1 MNDNQAWKQVTLI
14 ANGDKAEEISD
25 ILFFLDA
32 VSVTYQDAKDDPIL
46 EPLPGEQR
54 VWPNTKVI
62 GLFEKGTDTAPVVS
76 YLQHLYGDNFPIVAH
91 DLEDQDWVRA
101 WMDNFKPIKCGK
113 NLWITPS
120 WCETQDGINV
130 ILDPGLAF
138 GTGTHPTTFLCLG
151 FLDSL
156 ENLSEKEV
164 LDYGCGS
171 GILAIS
177 ALKLGAKKAYGVD
190 IDPQALIASMD
201 NAQRNPEKEV
211 LDYGC
216 GSGILAISA
225 LKLGAKKAY
234 GVDIDPQALIA
245 SMDNAQRNQVE
256 DKLELFDGAS
266 KQIPQCSIVVANI
279 LAGPLAQLEPNIAAL
294 CQSQGKLALSG
305 ILESQAQEVIDAYSK
320 DFDIEYTKVK
330 EGWVL
335 IVATRK

>member
-120 WCETQDGINV
+120 WCEPQDGINV

-190 IDPQALIASMD
+190 IDPQALIAS
-201 NAQRNPEKEV
+201 K
-211 LDYGC
+211 
-216 GSGILAISA
+216 
-225 LKLGAKKAY
+225 
-234 GVDIDPQALIA
+234 
-245 SMDNAQRNQVE
+245 DNAQRNQVE

>member
-156 ENLSEKEV
+156 ENLAEKEV

-190 IDPQALIASMD
+190 IDPQALIAS
-201 NAQRNPEKEV
+201 K
-211 LDYGC
+211 
-216 GSGILAISA
+216 
-225 LKLGAKKAY
+225 
-234 GVDIDPQALIA
+234 
-245 SMDNAQRNQVE
+245 DNAQRNQVE

-266 KQIPQCSIVVANI
+266 KQIPQCSIVLANI

>member
-190 IDPQALIASMD
+190 IDPQALIAS
-201 NAQRNPEKEV
+201 K
-211 LDYGC
+211 
-216 GSGILAISA
+216 
-225 LKLGAKKAY
+225 
-234 GVDIDPQALIA
+234 
-245 SMDNAQRNQVE
+245 DNAQRNQVE

-266 KQIPQCSIVVANI
+266 NQIPQCSIVVANI

>member
-190 IDPQALIASMD
+190 IDPQALIAS
-201 NAQRNPEKEV
+201 K
-211 LDYGC
+211 
-216 GSGILAISA
+216 
-225 LKLGAKKAY
+225 
-234 GVDIDPQALIA
+234 
-245 SMDNAQRNQVE
+245 DNAQRNQVE
-256 DKLELFDGAS
+256 DKLVLFDGAS

>member
-25 ILFFLDA
+25 ILFFLGA

-54 VWPNTKVI
+54 IWPNTKVI

-190 IDPQALIASMD
+190 IDPQALIAS
-201 NAQRNPEKEV
+201 K
-211 LDYGC
+211 
-216 GSGILAISA
+216 
-225 LKLGAKKAY
+225 
-234 GVDIDPQALIA
+234 
-245 SMDNAQRNQVE
+245 DNAQRNQVE

>member
-156 ENLSEKEV
+156 KNLSEKEV

-190 IDPQALIASMD
+190 IDPQALIAS
-201 NAQRNPEKEV
+201 K
-211 LDYGC
+211 
-216 GSGILAISA
+216 
-225 LKLGAKKAY
+225 
-234 GVDIDPQALIA
+234 
-245 SMDNAQRNQVE
+245 DNAQRNQVE

>member
-54 VWPNTKVI
+54 IWPNTKVI

-101 WMDNFKPIKCGK
+101 WMDNFKPIKCGN

-190 IDPQALIASMD
+190 IDPQALIASKD
-201 NAQRNPEKEV
+201 NA
-211 LDYGC
+211 L
-216 GSGILAISA
+216 
-225 LKLGAKKAY
+225 
-234 GVDIDPQALIA
+234 
-245 SMDNAQRNQVE
+245 RNQVE

>member
-1 MNDNQAWKQVTLI
+1 MDDNQAWKQVTLI

-190 IDPQALIASMD
+190 IDPQALIAS
-201 NAQRNPEKEV
+201 K
-211 LDYGC
+211 
-216 GSGILAISA
+216 
-225 LKLGAKKAY
+225 
-234 GVDIDPQALIA
+234 
-245 SMDNAQRNQVE
+245 DNAQRNQVE

>member
-62 GLFEKGTDTAPVVS
+62 GLFEKGSDTAPVVS

-190 IDPQALIASMD
+190 IDPQALIAS
-201 NAQRNPEKEV
+201 K
-211 LDYGC
+211 
-216 GSGILAISA
+216 
-225 LKLGAKKAY
+225 
-234 GVDIDPQALIA
+234 
-245 SMDNAQRNQVE
+245 DNAQRNQVE

>member
-120 WCETQDGINV
+120 WCEPQDGINV

-156 ENLSEKEV
+156 ENLAEKEV

-190 IDPQALIASMD
+190 IDPQALIAS
-201 NAQRNPEKEV
+201 K
-211 LDYGC
+211 
-216 GSGILAISA
+216 
-225 LKLGAKKAY
+225 
-234 GVDIDPQALIA
+234 
-245 SMDNAQRNQVE
+245 DNAQRNQVE

>member
-156 ENLSEKEV
+156 ENLAEKEV

-190 IDPQALIASMD
+190 IDPQALIAS
-201 NAQRNPEKEV
+201 K
-211 LDYGC
+211 
-216 GSGILAISA
+216 
-225 LKLGAKKAY
+225 
-234 GVDIDPQALIA
+234 
-245 SMDNAQRNQVE
+245 DNAQRNQVE

>member
-1 MNDNQAWKQVTLI
+1 MSDNQAWKQVTLI
-14 ANGDKAEEISD
+14 ANGDKAEEISE
-25 ILFFLDA
+25 ILFFLGA

-62 GLFEKGTDTAPVVS
+62 GLFEKGADTDPVVS

-120 WCETQDGINV
+120 WCQVNEGISV

-156 ENLSEKEV
+156 ENLAEQEV

-190 IDPQALIASMD
+190 IDPQAIIASKD
-201 NAQRNPEKEV
+201 NAQRN
-211 LDYGC
+211 
-216 GSGILAISA
+216 S
-225 LKLGAKKAY
+225 
-234 GVDIDPQALIA
+234 
-245 SMDNAQRNQVE
+245 VE
-256 DKLELFDGAS
+256 DKLVLFDGARPD
-266 KQIPQCSIVVANI
+266 IPVCSVVVANI

-294 CQSQGKLALSG
+294 CKSKGKLALSG
-305 ILESQAQEVIDAYSK
+305 ILSSQAQEVIDAYSK
-320 DFDIEYTKVK
+320 DFDIEYTKEK

>member
-190 IDPQALIASMD
+190 IDPQALIAS
-201 NAQRNPEKEV
+201 K
-211 LDYGC
+211 
-216 GSGILAISA
+216 
-225 LKLGAKKAY
+225 
-234 GVDIDPQALIA
+234 
-245 SMDNAQRNQVE
+245 DNAQRNQVE

>member
-190 IDPQALIASMD
+190 IDPQALIAS
-201 NAQRNPEKEV
+201 K
-211 LDYGC
+211 
-216 GSGILAISA
+216 
-225 LKLGAKKAY
+225 
-234 GVDIDPQALIA
+234 
-245 SMDNAQRNQVE
+245 DNAQRNQVE

-330 EGWVL
+330 DGWVL

>member
-54 VWPNTKVI
+54 IWPNTKVI

-156 ENLSEKEV
+156 ENLAEKEV

-190 IDPQALIASMD
+190 IDPQALIAS
-201 NAQRNPEKEV
+201 K
-211 LDYGC
+211 
-216 GSGILAISA
+216 
-225 LKLGAKKAY
+225 
-234 GVDIDPQALIA
+234 
-245 SMDNAQRNQVE
+245 DNAQRNQVE

>member
-32 VSVTYQDAKDDPIL
+32 LSVTYQDAKDDPIL

-190 IDPQALIASMD
+190 IDPQALIAS
-201 NAQRNPEKEV
+201 K
-211 LDYGC
+211 
-216 GSGILAISA
+216 
-225 LKLGAKKAY
+225 
-234 GVDIDPQALIA
+234 
-245 SMDNAQRNQVE
+245 DNAQRNQVE

>member
-46 EPLPGEQR
+46 EPLPGEHR

-190 IDPQALIASMD
+190 IDPQALIAS
-201 NAQRNPEKEV
+201 K
-211 LDYGC
+211 
-216 GSGILAISA
+216 
-225 LKLGAKKAY
+225 
-234 GVDIDPQALIA
+234 
-245 SMDNAQRNQVE
+245 DNAQRNQVE

>member
-1 MNDNQAWKQVTLI
+1 MPRKLKTKIKLFLGIFNSEVVMNDNQAWKQVTLI

-190 IDPQALIASMD
+190 IDPQALIAS
-201 NAQRNPEKEV
+201 K
-211 LDYGC
+211 
-216 GSGILAISA
+216 
-225 LKLGAKKAY
+225 
-234 GVDIDPQALIA
+234 
-245 SMDNAQRNQVE
+245 DNAQRNQVE

-266 KQIPQCSIVVANI
+266 NQIPQCSIVVANI

>member
-25 ILFFLDA
+25 ILFFLGA

-46 EPLPGEQR
+46 EPMPGEQR

-62 GLFEKGTDTAPVVS
+62 GLFEKGTDTDPVVS

-120 WCETQDGINV
+120 WCEMQDGINV
-130 ILDPGLAF
+130 VLDPGLAF

-156 ENLSEKEV
+156 ENLAEKKV

-190 IDPQALIASMD
+190 IDPQALIAS
-201 NAQRNPEKEV
+201 K
-211 LDYGC
+211 
-216 GSGILAISA
+216 
-225 LKLGAKKAY
+225 
-234 GVDIDPQALIA
+234 
-245 SMDNAQRNQVE
+245 DNAQRNQVE

-266 KQIPQCSIVVANI
+266 SKIPQCAIVVANI

-294 CQSQGKLALSG
+294 CKSKGKLALSG
-305 ILESQAQEVIDAYSK
+305 ILQSQAQEVIDAYSK
-320 DFDIEYTKVK
+320 DFDIEYTKEK

-335 IVATRK
+335 IVVTKK

>member
-54 VWPNTKVI
+54 IWPNTKVI

-190 IDPQALIASMD
+190 IDPQALIAS
-201 NAQRNPEKEV
+201 K
-211 LDYGC
+211 
-216 GSGILAISA
+216 
-225 LKLGAKKAY
+225 
-234 GVDIDPQALIA
+234 
-245 SMDNAQRNQVE
+245 DNAQRNQVE

>member
-177 ALKLGAKKAYGVD
+177 ALKLGANKAYGVD
-190 IDPQALIASMD
+190 IDPQALIAS
-201 NAQRNPEKEV
+201 K
-211 LDYGC
+211 
-216 GSGILAISA
+216 
-225 LKLGAKKAY
+225 
-234 GVDIDPQALIA
+234 
-245 SMDNAQRNQVE
+245 DNAQRNQVE

-266 KQIPQCSIVVANI
+266 NQIPQCSIVVANI

>member
-190 IDPQALIASMD
+190 IDPQALIAVRITLSVIKLRTSLSYLMVQVSRYH
-201 NAQRNPEKEV
+201 NA
-211 LDYGC
+211 L
-216 GSGILAISA
+216 L
-225 LKLGAKKAY
+225 
-234 GVDIDPQALIA
+234 
-245 SMDNAQRNQVE
+245 
-256 DKLELFDGAS
+256 
-266 KQIPQCSIVVANI
+266 
-279 LAGPLAQLEPNIAAL
+279 
-294 CQSQGKLALSG
+294 
-305 ILESQAQEVIDAYSK
+305 
-320 DFDIEYTKVK
+320 
-330 EGWVL
+330 
-335 IVATRK
+335 